1 MSNLKIARR
10 YAKSVLETAI
20 EQQLD
25 DVVAR
30 DLDAIET
37 LGAGS
42 ADFRAMMRSP
52 IIDAQIKISV
62 LRDALGATINPLTM
76 EFLKLIIEKGRG
88 DVWREIVMEYRALLD
103 NRKNIERVRIT
114 SAVAL
119 GEQERSH
126 IETALSARLNK
137 TVIATYDTDPAIL
150 GGAVI
155 RVGDE
160 VLDGSIRHQ
169 LHVLKDKLSVA

>member
-10 YAKSVLETAI
+10 YAKSLLETAI

-30 DLDAIET
+30 DLAAIQT
-37 LGAGS
+37 LGASS

-52 IIDAQIKISV
+52 IIDAHIKISV
-62 LRDALGATINPLTM
+62 LAEALGAEINPLTL
-76 EFLKLIIEKGRG
+76 EFLKLIINKGRG
-88 DVWREIVMEYRALLD
+88 NIWREIVMEYRMLLD
-103 NRKNIERVRIT
+103 NRKNIVRIRVT

-126 IETALSARLNK
+126 IETALSTRLAR
-137 TVIATYDTDPAIL
+137 TVMAIYDTDPAIL

-169 LHVLKDKLSVA
+169 LHVLKDKLAVA

>member
-1 MSNLKIARR
+1 MSTLKIARR

-25 DVVAR
+25 DVVAT
-30 DLDAIET
+30 DLATVESM
-37 LGAGS
+37 GASS

-52 IIDAQIKISV
+52 IIDAQVKLAV
-62 LRDALGATINPLTM
+62 LKDALGATINPLTM

-88 DVWREIVMEYRALLD
+88 DLWREIVMEYRALLD
-103 NRKNIERVRIT
+103 DRKNIQRVRVT
-114 SAVAL
+114 SAVEL
-119 GEQERSH
+119 GAQERSQL
-126 IETALSARLNK
+126 ESTLTARLKK
-137 TVIATYDTDPAIL
+137 TVIATYDTDPTIL

-155 RVGDE
+155 RVGDQ

-169 LHVLKDKLSVA
+169 LHVLKDKLAVA

>member
-10 YAKSVLETAI
+10 YAKAALEMAI
-20 EQQLD
+20 ERQLD
-25 DVVAR
+25 DVVAQ
-30 DLDAIET
+30 DLESIET
-37 LGAGS
+37 LGASS

-62 LRDALGATINPLTM
+62 LKEALGATINPLTM
-76 EFLKLIIEKGRG
+76 EFLRLIIEKGRG

-103 NRKNIERVRIT
+103 DRKNIERVRIT

-119 GEQERSH
+119 GEEERSR
-126 IETALSARLNK
+126 IEAALVARLGK

-155 RVGDE
+155 HVGDE

-169 LHVLKDKLSVA
+169 LHVLKDKLAVA